1 MSGRIVVATIGIAY
15 LLYCIFVAIVTFLG
29 KNVATLHLNSSYYK
43 LAFAALY
50 AVLSPFGL
58 SGILGAIHRRKNLIK
73 GFLWQ
78 YWVGTL
84 LISGANAANVI
95 YTHAKGRDIFRE
107 CGSERLFD
115 PSAVPDCNE
124 FVRTVRKNAFIAAI
138 AQGSA
143 MILIGLLLLIV
154 GGREFNDIKIDEE
167 TSNLLDKGLF
177 ENKDKPEPFG
187 RIVSPVNPPETA
199 YTTPTVPFRTPAN
212 KSSPYGAYGLDDR
225 KASLASTAY
234 GLEHKPSIAS
244 STSSYGQNA
253 YGRRRPTMNG
263 GRDMY
268 LTPNP
273 MNGGAQP
280 APARSQG
287 LYRQP
292 TSSSTYSDRTLHSP
306 PLPDIPY
313 ERIPTQTTRPPYIK
327 PPERSYA
334 NDGPSNSALPYLTY
348 GAQGGQQPAD
358 DYDNYWQPAA
368 AKTLASN
375 VNRMNMY

>member
-15 LLYCIFVAIVTFLG
+15 SLYCIFVAIVTFLG

-84 LISGANAANVI
+84 LISGANVANVI
-95 YTHAKGRDIFRE
+95 YTHAKGREIFRE

-124 FVRTVRKNAFIAAI
+124 FVRSVRKSAFIAAI

-177 ENKDKPEPFG
+177 ENKDNTEPFG
-187 RIVSPVNPPETA
+187 RIVAPAVNPPDTA
-199 YTTPTVPFRTPAN
+199 YTTTPTVPFRTPAN
-212 KSSPYGAYGLDDR
+212 NNSSPYSAYAPDR
-225 KASLASTAY
+225 KASLASTTY

-244 STSSYGQNA
+244 STSSYGQNQ

-273 MNGGAQP
+273 MNGAQQ

-292 TSSSTYSDRTLHSP
+292 TNSSTYSDRTLHSP
-306 PLPDIPY
+306 PIPDIPY
-313 ERIPTQTTRPPYIK
+313 ERIPTQTTTRPQYIK

-334 NDGPSNSALPYLTY
+334 NDGHGNSYLKY
-348 GAQGGQQPAD
+348 GAQGGRQPAD
-358 DYDNYWQPAA
+358 GYDNYWQPTA
-368 AKTLASN
+368 AKTMASN